1 MTQANDR
8 SIFMLPTLKPNANR
22 VRRGA
27 AAGMWNRQAPA
38 AFDDVAQSIDVI
50 VAGDEANVNSIPTM
64 WAHPLSFESILPDNG
79 RDPRIRQPLI
89 NQWRGMLAAIAL
101 APDFED
107 EDNKTRLTAQAIDLT
122 DARYQNNRFIQCLRR
137 LVPNSDNC
145 LFALPNQV
153 NPWLTGYIFYWD
165 NKSIGMT
172 SPSTIVCPKEDA
184 NWEGLPWV
192 VDRAVQSPEKYLSD
206 DQKDRLSR
214 WLVNLKNQLAVQGPS
229 GNGMGMCQPMLVMI
243 DSYISDLGG
252 YPNVGLTPN
261 QLVANQ
267 MYFGIWLNLGI
278 YSAINQPLLN
288 PLKALLEKTFFKEL
302 YFVRRAEAFLEADVP
317 SSLKN
322 ISFGGSPISVILPIK
337 SEFFNRDDAKNLLEG
352 LQVTRLRAGTALKF
366 EMDVDG
372 YHLER
377 EYELKEANSTSGL
390 PIAEIWPNFVTP
402 TWQTYYGYTL
412 LDIDDARLSFEF
424 PNVASPL
431 ENIHSFE
438 RSQISRFT
446 SFPNHLICLFNN
458 QSIGAIPLKVPA
470 PTRQTGA
477 TWAVG
482 IDFGTSFTNAYKKQG
497 NAVDEKVSFDDLHY
511 QITTSGGIERSV
523 ALTDNFIP
531 PKQTLPIA
539 SLLTIKDYKNNYT
552 NGDSEAE
559 IIFDSRIYIL
569 DSPVKVQEGKEHL
582 ISNLKWNDT
591 SNREPMRLF
600 IEQFALQISAQAAK
614 TGATNIK
621 WALSYPTAFS
631 LRDKK
636 SYATIWN
643 SCSEK
648 LSNTT
653 GLKYEPIALRGSTH
667 LLSESLAVAHY
678 FASKENQDLLSAA
691 CIDIGGGTS
700 DISIWEVGEDNAI
713 CLVYQCSVQLAGK
726 HLFSNIVKRDPEFL
740 NHIRLSTDDTLAKL
754 QGQETLFASA
764 MDTLAKASSEEW
776 LKKQRGKLQDNERLY
791 GYLQILA
798 IGIAGLHYYI
808 GLVLQVLHSDESEAR
823 RYQAGEAVNVFFGG
837 NGCRLL
843 NWLSDTGKIEDDE
856 ITTLFKHMVTDASN
870 FKPRGETTS
879 VSISPKEEAACG
891 LVVNNIELRDTTIDE
906 NELIAGEP
914 CKIGS
919 YTFDWNSYIKF
930 DSNSIENLASLKVV
944 ETAEELIKL
953 PRFLYWFHKRLKA
966 NPDIN
971 IPSIK
976 GYSTGNSKKTDEDN
990 LEETIA
996 QNKALLDNVVRKLRN
1011 SLTLKRGTTTESIRL
1026 EPPFILALKALLEV
1040 LAEDWGTNR

>member
-1 MTQANDR
+1 
-8 SIFMLPTLKPNANR
+8 
-22 VRRGA
+22 
-27 AAGMWNRQAPA
+27 MWNRQATQ
-38 AFDDVAQSIDVI
+38 AFDDVARSIDV
-50 VAGDEANVNSIPTM
+50 VVNTDVANVNSIPSM
-64 WAHPLSFESILPDNG
+64 WAHPLSLEAILPAPAYNA
-79 RDPRIRQPLI
+79 RIRNPLI

-107 EDNKTRLTAQAIDLT
+107 FGKLTVKPIDLT
-122 DARYQNNRFIQCLRR
+122 QAKYTNNNFIQSLCK
-137 LVPNSDNC
+137 LVPNAEKC
-145 LFALPNQV
+145 LFDLPNT
-153 NPWLTGYIFYWD
+153 NPWLTGYVFCWN

-172 SPSTIVCPKEDA
+172 SPSTIVCPSEDGD
-184 NWEGLPWV
+184 WTGLPWYI
-192 VDRAVQSPEKYLSD
+192 DITGEVQSPERHLKP
-206 DQKDRLSR
+206 DQKLRLAR
-214 WLVNLKNQLAVQGPS
+214 WLLHLRKELALQGGGQGRGIFTPIS
-229 GNGMGMCQPMLVMI
+229 TLINDFINDLDGIGTQELTP
-243 DSYISDLGG
+243 DSDL
-252 YPNVGLTPN
+252 
-261 QLVANQ
+261 VAGDL
-267 MYFGIWLNLGI
+267 YFGIQIDLGI
-278 YSAINQPLLN
+278 YTAINKPLRN
-288 PLKALLEKTFFKEL
+288 PKEDVFLPEL
-302 YFVRRAEAFLEADVP
+302 YFLKRPDAFPNADLPNSVRNL
-317 SSLKN
+317 
-322 ISFGGSPISVILPIK
+322 SFGGLPISLILPIQP
-337 SEFFNRDDAKNLLEG
+337 SFLNRDGALASLNSLTVE
-352 LQVTRLRAGTALKF
+352 RLIAGTALKLSIS
-366 EMDVDG
+366 VNG
-372 YHLER
+372 YSLEK
-377 EYELKEANSTSGL
+377 EYELKNDNAISGL
-390 PIAEIWPNFVTP
+390 PIAEIWPNFVSP
-402 TWQTYYGYTL
+402 TWQRYYGYTL
-412 LDIDDARLSFEF
+412 LDIDDARLSFQF
-424 PNVASPL
+424 PNVANPL
-431 ENIHSFE
+431 ENIHTFE

-446 SFPNHLICLFNN
+446 SFPNHLICLFN
-458 QSIGAIPLKVPA
+458 QQTIGAIPLKVPVA
-470 PTRQTGA
+470 IRQTGA
-477 TWAVG
+477 TWNVG

-497 NAVDEKVSFDDLHY
+497 NAVDEKISFDDLHY
-511 QITTSGGIERSV
+511 QITAGQGIERST

-531 PKQTLPIA
+531 LKQTLPIA
-539 SLLTIKDYKNNYT
+539 SLLTVKDYKNNY
-552 NGDSEAE
+552 NDSSREAE

-636 SYATIWN
+636 SYASIWN
-643 SCSEK
+643 SCSQK
-648 LSNTT
+648 FSNVT
-653 GLKYEPIALRGSTH
+653 GLKYESIALKGSTH

-776 LKKQRGKLQDNERLY
+776 LKKQRGKLQDNERLS

-798 IGIAGLHYYI
+798 IGIAGFHYYV
-808 GLVLQVLHSDESEAR
+808 GLVLQVLHSGEPESR

-856 ITTLFKHMVTDASN
+856 ITTLFKHMVTDAST
-870 FKPRGETTS
+870 FKPRGEIS
-879 VSISPKEEAACG
+879 LVSTSPKEEAACG
-891 LVVNNIELRDTTIDE
+891 LVVNNVHLRDTTIDE

-919 YTFDWNSYIKF
+919 YVFDWNSYIKF
-930 DSNSIENLASLKVV
+930 DTNSIENINSLKVV
-944 ETAEELIKL
+944 DKAEELINL

-971 IPSIK
+971 IPAIK

-990 LEETIA
+990 LEETIT
-996 QNKALLDNVVRKLRN
+996 QNKPLLDKVVRKLKQ
-1011 SLTLKRGTTTESIRL
+1011 SLVLQKGATTESIRL
-1026 EPPFILALKALLEV
+1026 EPPFIIALKALLEV